1 MKAYIKPI
9 IKTAQFQVKSHLL
22 AGSIL
27 NNTPGDGNQLAKGLP
42 DFYPFIES
50 TDNEED
56 Q

>member
-22 AGSIL
+22 EGSL
-27 NNTPGDGNQLAKGLP
+27 NNGMGDGNQLAKGLP

-50 TDNEED
+50 IDNEED